1 MSQYDSGKNVSGN
14 VEDIRD
20 PRFFMRKV
28 GEDGETEKKKEVDE
42 SEDEPYEIKHG
53 RKDPEQPKQKK

>member
-1 MSQYDSGKNVSGN
+1 M
-14 VEDIRD
+14 EDIRD

-28 GEDGETEKKKEVDE
+28 GEDGETEKKKDTDE

-53 RKDPEQPKQKK
+53 RKDKEQPK

>member
-1 MSQYDSGKNVSGN
+1 MYDSNKIATGK

-20 PRFFMRKV
+20 PRFFMKKV
-28 GEDGETEKKKEVDE
+28 GEDGETELKKDTDE

-53 RKDPEQPKQKK
+53 RKDKVQPVSK